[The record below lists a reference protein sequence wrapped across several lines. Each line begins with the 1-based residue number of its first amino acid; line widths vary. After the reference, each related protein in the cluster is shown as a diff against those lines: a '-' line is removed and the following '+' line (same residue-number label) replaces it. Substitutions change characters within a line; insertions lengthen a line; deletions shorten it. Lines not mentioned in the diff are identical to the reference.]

1 MPVVDLLVD
10 SVLGNK
16 VISFLDG
23 KEGYN
28 QIFMA
33 KEDVSKTAF
42 CCSGFI
48 GLFEWVVMTFR
59 MKNADATYQRA
70 MNLIFHDLLRV
81 LMEVYIDDMVVIS
94 VGFEEHITNLKI
106 AVGKNE
112 EVWTTD
118 EPIEVRLQSNIGKVL
133 GVCSA

>member
-16 VISFLDG
+16 VISFLDD

-33 KEDVSKTAF
+33 KEDVSKTVF
-42 CCSGFI
+42 RYSGFI
-48 GLFEWVVMTFR
+48 GLFEWVVMTFGL
-59 MKNADATYQRA
+59 KNADATYQRA